1 MVSEPFFAKFLE
13 ILTTGSLEIG
23 KFMQKQPVSIFWA
36 TAHAL
41 HSFGNSGKAENW
53 WVLCTV
59 TFSNIFLW
67 LKTKTI
73 NSLRQ
78 LWRKIVLIVWAL
90 RKENNRCIDGMF
102 VFYNPCARAESHQQ
116 ERAEK
121 TVFGL
126 LKRMRCHEVS
136 STRVSVVRTYDCK
149 VNKLQAS
156 FLNAFPWQC
165 KNVICLS
172 ANLSTAF
179 LIIQFRI
186 PLLFFLLGKRLF
198 LRQMYFSIQNLPVPL
213 AIGHTRTSLIVSISN
228 SPALV
233 ATQI

>member
-1 MVSEPFFAKFLE
+1 MSKFRFSMITIHVVSEPFFAKFLE

-41 HSFGNSGKAENW
+41 HSFGNKGKAENW

-73 NSLRQ
+73 NALRQ

-121 TVFGL
+121 TVFGH
-126 LKRMRCHEVS
+126 LKRMRCHEFS
-136 STRVSVVRTYDCK
+136 STRVSVARTYDCK
-149 VNKLQAS
+149 VNELQ
-156 FLNAFPWQC
+156 FLNVFPWQC

-172 ANLSTAF
+172 AHLSTAF
-179 LIIQFRI
+179 LISDRVTSDWHV
-186 PLLFFLLGKRLF
+186 LKGNSLSTTNVFFH
-198 LRQMYFSIQNLPVPL
+198 S
-213 AIGHTRTSLIVSISN
+213 
-228 SPALV
+228 
-233 ATQI
+233 